1 MRRAAKRDS
10 NEQEIIYALL
20 QVGATVGQLN
30 DDALPDLVVG
40 FRGENYL
47 LEVKTPTGRLT
58 KAQAAWWAKPWNGH
72 RAIVRNVDEA
82 LDAIGLD
89 WQERTLDKTFCGAT
103 LGEVTG
109 FASVDDLGC

>member
-20 QVGATVGQLN
+20 QVGATVEQLN

-47 LEVKTPTGRLT
+47 LEVKTSTGRLT

-72 RAIVRNVDEA
+72 RAIVRDVDAA
-82 LDAIGLD
+82 LKAIGLD
-89 WQERTLDKTFCGAT
+89 WEEETLDQTFGS
-103 LGEVTG
+103 VTG
-109 FASVDDLGC
+109 HAGPDDLGC